1 MNNLIQLSGTLIKS
15 KNTSIVMANKLPKG
29 SEITTEKLLEI
40 KSDLIEL
47 YEFWKKETLIQGAL
61 VDVEYCRIIPKSK
74 RIQILLF
81 NHKDSNNYKC
91 IKGVKYKKD
100 GNKTNHV
107 ITYFIPKENLK
118 IGIERIN
125 ECIKILNDKFGG
137 KYNNENENSI
147 NILDFKK
154 YNISKTNFLSM
165 MLDCLIVKKL
175 SEPKCEGEAEPY
187 QSVTFY
193 DVNMDIQ
200 KLLNKIGI
208 EAKEFS
214 VLEDNTML
222 MNRESFNK
230 LIRNAP
236 YLVSMTL
243 GYLEDYSKI
252 DNDINEKMQV
262 EENIKNIPH
271 PTNEPMIGVLDTGFD
286 KNVYFSEWVDYSED
300 YLDKEIEINPKDRV
314 HGTEVDS
321 IIVDGPSINPK
332 LDDGCGRFKVK
343 HFCISVQGSSSTF
356 KIMRSIKEI
365 IEENLGIKVWNLSL
379 GTNRE
384 INDNFISQVGALIDM
399 LESKYDII
407 FVIAGTNKTDEDKIN
422 EEKKIG
428 SPADSI
434 NSIVVNAVKM
444 DGEKT
449 SYARSGRVLEYFNK
463 PDVCYYGGDNY
474 EPIRTCSPTGE
485 KWSMGTSLAAPW
497 IARKVAYLIYKMG
510 LPREIAKALII
521 DSATGWKRVDKN
533 KNYYYGYGVVP
544 IRIEDICGSKKDEIK
559 FYIESE
565 SSEYDTY
572 TYKIPVPLQDGKY
585 PYIAKATLCYFPHCT
600 RNQGVDYTNTE
611 LDLYFGRL
619 KKNKKGK
626 IEIESINKN
635 KQTEEGTTNYEEH
648 ARDMFEKWNNT
659 KHIVEEYREGLKPR
673 KVYENTNWGL
683 SVKSKDRLGRQDDK
697 GIKFGVVITLKELN
711 GVNRYSDFIK
721 QCMYNGWIVNE
732 INIENRLNL
741 YNVAEENIKFE

>member
-15 KNTSIVMANKLPKG
+15 KNTSKVMANKLPKN
-29 SEITTEKLLEI
+29 SEVTIEKLMEI
-40 KSDLIEL
+40 KNDLIEL
-47 YEFWKKETLIQGAL
+47 NEFWENETLIQGAL
-61 VDVEYCRIIPKSK
+61 VDVEYCRVIPKSK

-81 NHKDSNNYKC
+81 QNKDSNNYSY
-91 IKGVKYKKD
+91 IKGVKYKKSD
-100 GNKTNHV
+100 NKPNHV

-118 IGIERIN
+118 IGIDRI
-125 ECIKILNDKFGG
+125 EKCIEILNDKFDG
-137 KYNNENENSI
+137 KFNNKNEDNV
-147 NILDFKK
+147 NIVNFKQ

-165 MLDCLIVKKL
+165 MFDCLNVNRL
-175 SEPKCEGEAEPY
+175 SKPTYEEEAEPY
-187 QSVTFY
+187 QSVTFF
-193 DVNMDIQ
+193 DVGMDIQ

-222 MNRESFNK
+222 MNGESFNK
-230 LIRNAP
+230 LIKNAP

-252 DNDINEKMQV
+252 DNDIDEKMKV

-271 PTNEPMIGVLDTGFD
+271 PTNEPIIGVLDTGFD
-286 KNVYFSEWVDYSED
+286 KNVYFNEWVDYSED
-300 YLDKEIEINPKDRV
+300 YLDKEIEIQPKDRV

-343 HFCISVQGSSSTF
+343 HFCISVQGTSSTF

-365 IEENLGIKVWNLSL
+365 VEENKGIKVWNLSL

-399 LESKYDII
+399 LESQYNII
-407 FVIAGTNKTDEDKIN
+407 FVIAGTNKTDEDKMN
-422 EEKKIG
+422 VEKKIG

-449 SYARSGRVLEYFNK
+449 SYSRKGRVLEYFNK

-521 DSATGWKRVDKN
+521 DSAAGWKKVDKN

-572 TYKIPVPLQDGKY
+572 TYKIPVPFQDGKY

-635 KQTEEGTTNYEEH
+635 KQTEEGTTNYEEN

-659 KHIVEEYREGLKPR
+659 KHIVEEYKEGLKPR

-683 SVKSKDRLGRQDDK
+683 SIKSKDRLGRQDDK

-711 GVNRYSDFIK
+711 GVNRYNDFIK
-721 QCMYNGWIVNE
+721 QCIYNGWIVNE
-732 INIENRLNL
+732 VNIENRLNL